1 VAALMLVATGL
12 FAGAVIS
19 VRGSEA
25 SPSQLERDIPPLRAN
40 VLAATALS
48 RHAVR
53 KQMPIPVRI
62 SVPAIGLNTRLIP
75 LGLNS
80 DRTVQVPRSFA
91 QVGWFRPGPEP
102 GESGA
107 AVILGHVDSKSGP
120 GAFYRLRA
128 LRRGD
133 IIRVTPKRGSR
144 LRFVV
149 IGSRAVPKTR
159 FPTKLIYRK
168 TGWPALRLI
177 TCDGRFDSST
187 GHYVDNYVVFAR
199 LIARHQL

>member
-1 VAALMLVATGL
+1 LSVAALMLIATGL

-19 VRGSEA
+19 VRGSAA
-25 SPSQLERDIPPLRAN
+25 SPSQLERDIPPLESN
-40 VLAATALS
+40 VLAETALS
-48 RHAVR
+48 TRAVR

-62 SVPAIGLNTRLIP
+62 FIPAIGVNTSLIP
-75 LGLNS
+75 LGLNR
-80 DRTVQVPRSFA
+80 DRTVRVPRSFA
-91 QVGWFRPGPEP
+91 SVGWFRPGPEP

-133 IIRVTPKRGSR
+133 IIKITPRTGQR

-149 IGSRAVPKTR
+149 IGSRAVPKKR

-199 LIARHQL
+199 LIARR

>member
-25 SPSQLERDIPPLRAN
+25 SPSQLERDVPPVRAN

-48 RHAVR
+48 RQAVR

-75 LGLNS
+75 LGLNR

-133 IIRVTPKRGSR
+133 IIKIIPKRGAR
-144 LRFVV
+144 LRFAV
-149 IGSRAVPKTR
+149 IGSRVVPKAH
-159 FPTKLIYRK
+159 FPTRLIYRK

-187 GHYVDNYVVFAR
+187 GHYVDNYLVFAR
-199 LIARHQL
+199 LIARRQ

>member
-1 VAALMLVATGL
+1 LSVAALMLLATGL
-12 FAGAVIS
+12 FAGAVVS
-19 VRGSEA
+19 VSGSKAA
-25 SPSQLERDIPPLRAN
+25 SPSQLERVIAAPQAD

-48 RHAVR
+48 RKPVR

-62 SVPAIGLNTRLIP
+62 YVRAIGLSKGLIP
-75 LGLNS
+75 LSLNR
-80 DRTVQVPRSFA
+80 DRTVQVPKSFA

-102 GESGA
+102 GEAGA

-133 IIRVTPKRGSR
+133 IIKVTPKSGRR
-144 LRFVV
+144 LRFAV
-149 IGSRAVPKTR
+149 IGSRAVPKKH

-199 LIARHQL
+199 LIAR